1 MKVLDSLK
9 ADIDD
14 YNEELASQIGSLYS
28 QIEEIYKNY
37 YRMDVDELN
46 LKIRL
51 IHDDMKIIANET
63 RVVRTMERYYKL
75 FEEQ

>member
-1 MKVLDSLK
+1 MKALDSLK

-14 YNEELASQIGSLYS
+14 YNEELASQIGLLYS
-28 QIEEIYKNY
+28 QIEEIYKYY

-63 RVVRTMERYYKL
+63 RVLRTMERYYKL
-75 FEEQ
+75 FKQE